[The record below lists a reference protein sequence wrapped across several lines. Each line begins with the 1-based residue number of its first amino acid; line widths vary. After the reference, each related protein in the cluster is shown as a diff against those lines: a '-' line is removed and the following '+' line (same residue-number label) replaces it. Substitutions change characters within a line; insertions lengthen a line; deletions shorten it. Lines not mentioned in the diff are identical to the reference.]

1 MQYEIKER
9 IMLLVVTYV
18 NADDLETAES
28 MVMMQGATEYD
39 EILEIENQ
47 EIVSSREIGAVKC

>member
-28 MVMMQGATEYD
+28 MVQMQGATEYD
-39 EILEIENQ
+39 EILEVENQ
-47 EIVSSREIGAVKC
+47 NIVSSREVGAAKW